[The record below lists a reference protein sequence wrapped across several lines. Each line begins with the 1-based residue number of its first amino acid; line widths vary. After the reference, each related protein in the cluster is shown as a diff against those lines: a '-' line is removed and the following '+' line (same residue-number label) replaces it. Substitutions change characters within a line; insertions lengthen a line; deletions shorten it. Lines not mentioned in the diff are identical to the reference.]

1 MCFLAFPIESH
12 GLLLASEGGNAVSSL
27 KRNHTEGKD
36 VRVGVLGNAV
46 SSTMGTHGL
55 LGLLVST

>member
-12 GLLLASEGGNAVSSL
+12 GLLLASEGGNAVSSP

-36 VRVGVLGNAV
+36 VRVLCNAV